1 MTVSKSAIQ
10 NLGFLKTEYLIKT
23 VKQFFFFEKI
33 KCLVNT
39 YKSGVLSYKLQK
51 MTKFIYKGVYFILS
65 IKFSLTIT
73 TGIKLIIIT
82 SC

>member
-1 MTVSKSAIQ
+1 MV
-10 NLGFLKTEYLIKT
+10 KTIK
-23 VKQFFFFEKI
+23 KCFFGKV

-39 YKSGVLSYKLQK
+39 YKSGILSCKLQK
-51 MTKFIYKGVYFILS
+51 MTKFIYKRVYFILS
-65 IKFSLTIT
+65 IKFLLIIT